1 MGDFTNKTDAQLVR
15 EWNDCERTCRNSDD
29 ASERQRAHDRQ
40 LEIEREQTDRM
51 IQKMKG
57 ANRG

>member
-1 MGDFTNKTDAQLVR
+1 MGELTNKTDAQLVH
-15 EWNDCERTCRNSDD
+15 EWLACERTCGDSDD
-29 ASERQRAHDRQ
+29 ASKRKRAHDRQ
-40 LEIEREQTDRM
+40 LEIEREQTERM